1 MRIGIFGGTFDPPHL
16 GHLILADEA
25 RIELELAQI
34 YFVLTPNPP
43 HKQGITVTSV
53 EIRLE
58 MLAKALSGEPSFVIS
73 RVDLDRDPPHF
84 AVDTVEIFREMMPG
98 TTLVYLMGGDSLR
111 DLPTWHHPV
120 DFVDACDLIGVMSRP
135 QVEVD
140 IKSLAVKV
148 PGIITKLRF
157 IDAPLLEISSS
168 DLRWKIANGEPY
180 RFYLRESVWKFIQ
193 SKKLYRE

>member
-25 RIELELAQI
+25 RNELELAQI

>member
-25 RIELELAQI
+25 RNELELAQI

-43 HKQGITVTSV
+43 HKQGITVTPV

-58 MLAKALSGEPSFVIS
+58 MLAKALSGEPTFVIS

-84 AVDTVEIFREMMPG
+84 AVDTVKIYREMMPG

-135 QVEVD
+135 QIQVD
-140 IKSLAVKV
+140 IKSVAVKV
-148 PGIITKLRF
+148 PGIIAKLRF

>member
-53 EIRLE
+53 EIRLV

>member
-25 RIELELAQI
+25 RNELELAQI

-53 EIRLE
+53 EIRLV